1 MKFALISEKKL
12 PADSRVALSP
22 EQAKSFKQSF
32 PNADLVVETSQ
43 DRIFSDQ
50 EYENQGIEVVRSVE
64 DCDVLLGIKEVPINH
79 LIPNKTYL
87 FFSHT
92 IKMQPYNQK
101 LMAAFLE
108 KNIRMIDYECL
119 EWEKGGRVLGFG
131 RWAGIVG
138 AYNGLLTWG
147 LKHKSFKL
155 KPAHQ
160 CANYAELKEELK
172 KVSLPNI
179 KIALTGT
186 GRVASGALEIMA
198 LLGLNEVKPK
208 KFLNVPSQE
217 AVFTQLRNKN
227 IFYLKANPEQW
238 NKKHFY
244 ENHEDYACKF
254 EPYLSETDLLINGFY
269 WEEDLPALFT
279 TEQTKNPD
287 FKIKVIADITCD
299 VEGSIPIT
307 FKATS
312 IDDPTFGWDP
322 VNQIV
327 TPPYL
332 PHTID
337 VMAVTNLPTEMPASA
352 SEDFGESL
360 LNHIL
365 PLFMGPDPENILERA
380 TLTNQGQLTPN
391 FEYLQDY
398 ADGKTL

>member
-22 EQAKSFKQSF
+22 THAKEFVQKF
-32 PNADLVVETSQ
+32 PDAELLVESSDT
-43 DRIFSDQ
+43 RIFTDQ
-50 EYENQGIEVVRSVE
+50 DYRNEGIEVVDSVQ
-64 DCDVLLGIKEVPINH
+64 DCDILLGIKEVPTSE
-79 LIPNKTYL
+79 LIQGKTYL

-92 IKMQPYNQK
+92 IKMQAYNQK

-108 KNIRMIDYECL
+108 KNITMIDYECL

-147 LKHKSFKL
+147 LKHKSFSL
-155 KPAHQ
+155 KPAYK
-160 CANYAELKEELK
+160 CRNYAELKSEFK
-172 KVSLPNI
+172 KVKLPNI

-186 GRVASGALEIMA
+186 GRVASGALEIMEE
-198 LLGLNEVKPK
+198 LGIQELDAEKYLAANVEKP
-208 KFLNVPSQE
+208 
-217 AVFTQLRNKN
+217 VFHRLRNRD
-227 IFYLKANPEQW
+227 IYYLKANPDSW
-238 NKKHFY
+238 DRTHFY
-244 ENHEDYACKF
+244 NNHTDYACKF

-269 WEEDLPALFT
+269 WEDDLPALFT
-279 TEQTKNPD
+279 KSQTKNAD
-287 FKIKVIADITCD
+287 FRIKVIADITCD

-312 IDDPTFGWDP
+312 IEDPTFGWDASK
-322 VNQIV
+322 QEV

-332 PHTID
+332 ENTID

-352 SEDFGESL
+352 SEDFGHAL

-365 PLFMGPDPENILERA
+365 PLFVKDDPDAILERA
-380 TLTNQGQLTPN
+380 TIVKNGKLCPD
-391 FEYLQDY
+391 FEYLSDY
-398 ADGKTL
+398 AAGKAL